1 MLDCKHTIYYNWHTS
16 HIVKTQAMWTKF
28 CYGTK
33 FCVQRLFLISDFTTQ
48 KEGRKTHSVQECV
61 FFCPKRKVF
70 LCCVFQQWCRFSAT
84 AKRTGKQCLLHFICF
99 DKSQRFCCKSN
110 SVAFPE
116 HVSKEALLLN
126 KKRQRV
132 LPFLLF
138 CCYLPCCKA
147 VTLPGGRLLP
157 GTVPP

>member
-99 DKSQRFCCKSN
+99 DKSQRFLLQIQQRCFSWTRFKRSVVIKQKKATG
-110 SVAFPE
+110 VAFF
-116 HVSKEALLLN
+116 A
-126 KKRQRV
+126 
-132 LPFLLF
+132 F
-138 CCYLPCCKA
+138 CCCLPCCQA

>member
-16 HIVKTQAMWTKF
+16 HIVKTQTMWTKF

-70 LCCVFQQWCRFSAT
+70 YVACFNSGAVFQQQQKGRESNVCYTSFALIKAT
-84 AKRTGKQCLLHFICF
+84 LLLHIQRRCF
-99 DKSQRFCCKSN
+99 SWIRFKRGVVIKQKKATG
-110 SVAFPE
+110 VAFF
-116 HVSKEALLLN
+116 AFLLLLA
-126 KKRQRV
+126 V
-132 LPFLLF
+132 LSGSYF
-138 CCYLPCCKA
+138 A
-147 VTLPGGRLLP
+147 RR
-157 GTVPP
+157 

>member
-33 FCVQRLFLISDFTTQ
+33 FCVQRLFFISDFTTQ

-70 LCCVFQQWCRFSAT
+70 YVACFNSGAVFQQQQKGRESNVCYTSFALIK
-84 AKRTGKQCLLHFICF
+84 ANA
-99 DKSQRFCCKSN
+99 FCCKSN

-116 HVSKEALLLN
+116 HVSKEALLWN

-132 LPFLLF
+132 SPFLLF
-138 CCYLPCCKA
+138 CCYLPYCQA